1 MAEELVQSAPQ
12 ANPLARA
19 KEYYEDLKQE
29 MRRVTW
35 PTWPQVRATTA
46 VVISAVFAFS
56 AYFFIVDTIIGR
68 AIQKLFDSLAVR

>member
-12 ANPLARA
+12 ANPLVRA

-35 PTWPQVRATTA
+35 PTWAQVRATTA
-46 VVISAVFAFS
+46 VVIAAVFAFS
-56 AYFFIVDTIIGR
+56 AYFFVIDTIIGR
-68 AIQKLFDSLAVR
+68 AIQKLFDTLAAH